1 MGGTYGGNPLA
12 CVAAIEAV
20 EIIRQPEFL
29 IRVNQIGNIMHE
41 VMCGWMDKVEVIG
54 DVRGL
59 GSMML
64 VEFVKDR
71 LTKEPAAAETL
82 QIIKLATSRGV
93 VLIRAGLFSNGIRLL
108 PPLVISDEQ
117 LYEGLNVLGD
127 AIQEVAAA
135 G

>member
-1 MGGTYGGNPLA
+1 
-12 CVAAIEAV
+12 
-20 EIIRQPEFL
+20 
-29 IRVNQIGNIMHE
+29 
-41 VMCGWMDKVEVIG
+41 
-54 DVRGL
+54 L

-82 QIIKLATSRGV
+82 QIIRLATSRGV
-93 VLIRAGLFSNGIRLL
+93 VLIRAGLYSNGIRLL

-117 LYEGLNVLGD
+117 LYEGLNVLGS

-135 G
+135 Q